1 MRAMCRIVLPARHP
15 TIAPRRVVLPA
26 WRIAP
31 RQGLLLLL
39 LGLLAGCSDPQ
50 PPPIV
55 GTLERHRI
63 EVAAPANEQIIALNV
78 REGDRVQPGQL
89 LAELDSATQSA
100 QREALA
106 AQVQQARERLRELQN
121 GARPEELDAA
131 GAHLAAA
138 QADETQAERDYVR
151 ISDLA
156 GRGLVAAAELDQQR
170 RARDS
175 AVASVRAARASLQLL
190 KAGTRSEQL
199 AQARSALA
207 SAEAQ
212 LSQQAIVRARLQLKA
227 PIAGSVESIPYR
239 LGERPPLGA
248 PVIVLLA
255 GGMPFARVYIPEPL
269 RARLRAGDTVRVHID
284 GIAATQPGTVRYVA
298 GEASFTPYFALTQRD
313 RSRLVYVA
321 EIDIGG
327 EPAQGLSAG
336 VPVQVELGAGAAP

>member
-1 MRAMCRIVLPARHP
+1 MVLGA
-15 TIAPRRVVLPA
+15 IGA
-26 WRIAP
+26 
-31 RQGLLLLL
+31 
-39 LGLLAGCSDPQ
+39 CSDPQ

-63 EVAAPANEQIIALNV
+63 EVAAPANEQIVALNV

-89 LAELDSATQSA
+89 LAELDSGTQNA

-106 AQVQQARERLRELQN
+106 AQVQQARDRLRELQN
-121 GARPEELDAA
+121 GARPEEVDAA
-131 GAHLAAA
+131 AAKLAAA
-138 QADETQAERDYVR
+138 QADQRQAERDFVR

-156 GRGLVAAAELDQQR
+156 GRGLVAAAELDQQQ

-175 AVASVRAARASLQLL
+175 AVAEVRAAQASLQLL

-207 SAEAQ
+207 SADAQ

-227 PIAGSVESIPYR
+227 PLAGTVESITYR

-255 GGMPFARVYIPEPL
+255 GGTPFARVYIPEPL
-269 RARLRAGDTVRVHID
+269 RARVRAGDAVQVHID
-284 GIAATQPGTVRYVA
+284 GIAAAQPGTVRYVA

-321 EIDIGG
+321 EIDVGG
-327 EPAQGLSAG
+327 EAAVGLSAG
-336 VPVQVELGAGAAP
+336 VPLQVELNAGATP